1 MTEEQRKTAAQWLV
15 DFYSAVT
22 QGKTVQVEGTS
33 GEWIDCHTVDYWP
46 GIGAALNAKH
56 EWRIKPEPRRM
67 WSCVSPDKQA
77 SHNTE
82 DKDIAIG
89 LMASHYTVTEWLEVV

>member
-67 WSCVSPDKQA
+67 WTDCGGCTYNEKKA
-77 SHNTE
+77 AE
-82 DKDIAIG
+82 WKAKG
-89 LMASHYTVTEWLEVV
+89 LTVTEWLEVI

>member
-22 QGKTVQVEGTS
+22 QGKTVQVEGAS

-46 GIGAALNAKH
+46 GIGSALNSKH

-67 WSCVSPDKQA
+67 WM
-77 SHNTE
+77 
-82 DKDIAIG
+82 G
-89 LMASHYTVTEWLEVV
+89 LRGATYEEEAAAKWKAEGLTVTEWVEVI

>member
-22 QGKTVQVEGTS
+22 QGKTVQVEGAS

-46 GIGAALNAKH
+46 GIGSALNSKH
-56 EWRIKPEPRRM
+56 EWRIKPEPRRK
-67 WSCVSPDKQA
+67 WETSSTETYNPLVAAEWRKQ
-77 SHNTE
+77 
-82 DKDIAIG
+82 G
-89 LMASHYTVTEWLEVV
+89 FTVTEWQEVI

>member
-1 MTEEQRKTAAQWLV
+1 MTEDERKTAAQWLV

-56 EWRIKPEPRRM
+56 EWRIKPEPRRK
-67 WSCVSPDKQA
+67 WEINGHETYEEKKA
-77 SHNTE
+77 AE
-82 DKDIAIG
+82 WKARG
-89 LMASHYTVTEWLEVV
+89 FTVTEWMEVV